1 MNGEVNYW
9 RKNYPVTQGQLWNSS
24 KSSLPLGNVV
34 QQIQRESS
42 EMLEEQ
48 GIPFCTD
55 DQTVESHIKVSF
67 LE

>member
-1 MNGEVNYW
+1 M
-9 RKNYPVTQGQLWNSS
+9 
-24 KSSLPLGNVV
+24 

-67 LE
+67 LEWRRLLRQVAEA